1 MRSRNLFPLALFPL
15 ALAALAL
22 VLAAAPALAHEGVA
36 ASPAEQQRIHLDL
49 DADADINSGWECT
62 DWHELYPVECTIRH
76 LDKIEGDGEL
86 KACNHAW
93 FDGKRYHIDWV
104 GPTYF
109 LDCNGVVA
117 EPSSIEPSEDGDPTG
132 EVWHEIKPNYCD
144 EHVVIDW
151 EDNGNG
157 YLDECDFV
165 TFDNGDRC
173 HIYDIGLDIIIS
185 PAPVPIGTDDEE
197 PIDP

>member
-1 MRSRNLFPLALFPL
+1 MRSRKLPPL

-22 VLAAAPALAHEGVA
+22 TLALVLAAPALAHEAAA

-49 DADADINSGWECT
+49 DADADIDSGWECT
-62 DWHELYPVECTIRH
+62 DWHELYPEECVIRH

-109 LDCNGVVA
+109 LDCGVVA

-132 EVWHEIKPNYCD
+132 EVWHEITPNYCD

-157 YLDECDFV
+157 VLDECDFV

-173 HIYDIGLDIIIS
+173 HIYQIGLDIIIS
-185 PAPVPIGTDDEE
+185 PAPVPIGVEDPVE
-197 PIDP
+197 P